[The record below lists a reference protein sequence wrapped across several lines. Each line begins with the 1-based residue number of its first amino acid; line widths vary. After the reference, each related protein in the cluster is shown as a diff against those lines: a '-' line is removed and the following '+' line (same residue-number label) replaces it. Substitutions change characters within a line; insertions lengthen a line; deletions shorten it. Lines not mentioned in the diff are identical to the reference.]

1 MSSHAVIRGTG
12 SYVPDGELDNEALQ
26 RVLEQAGAV
35 QAAPAGERFVDK
47 MHARTGITT
56 RRIAP
61 DGWAASDVALP
72 AARAALEAASWR
84 AEDVDLIIVGTDSPD
99 FITPATSVVLQHKLG
114 ARAAGT
120 FDVGCACASFPT
132 GLATAAGLLVTN
144 AALRRALVVGVYRM
158 SVLADAHD
166 PMRFFY
172 SDGAGAAALERADA
186 PGVIASAFAA
196 DGSLHRNWGIFAGA
210 TAEPPSVEALEA
222 GRMQVRMV
230 ERYPPEVNEEG
241 WPRLVRELAERGGF
255 AVGDIDLAI
264 FTQVRRPT
272 IEKVMATLE
281 LPLERTHMVM
291 DRFGYTGSACVPMAL
306 HDAVAQGRL
315 RAGDLVVL
323 VGSGVGYNQAGVA
336 LRWTQ
341 D

>member
-1 MSSHAVIRGTG
+1 
-12 SYVPDGELDNEALQ
+12 
-26 RVLEQAGAV
+26 
-35 QAAPAGERFVDK
+35 
-47 MHARTGITT
+47 
-56 RRIAP
+56 
-61 DGWAASDVALP
+61 
-72 AARAALEAASWR
+72 
-84 AEDVDLIIVGTDSPD
+84 
-99 FITPATSVVLQHKLG
+99 
-114 ARAAGT
+114 
-120 FDVGCACASFPT
+120 
-132 GLATAAGLLVTN
+132 
-144 AALRRALVVGVYRM
+144 
-158 SVLADAHD
+158 
-166 PMRFFY
+166 
-172 SDGAGAAALERADA
+172 
-186 PGVIASAFAA
+186 
-196 DGSLHRNWGIFAGA
+196 
-210 TAEPPSVEALEA
+210 
-222 GRMQVRMV
+222 MQVRMV